1 MTPAE
6 VMASERER
14 LQAAARVYVSQGDES
29 AKLLAMAAVAYTK
42 AREAYLASIGRDDLK

>member
-6 VMASERER
+6 TMAAERER

-29 AKLLAMAAVAYTK
+29 AKLLAMAAVAYAK
-42 AREAYLASIGRDDLK
+42 ARDAYLASIKRDDLR